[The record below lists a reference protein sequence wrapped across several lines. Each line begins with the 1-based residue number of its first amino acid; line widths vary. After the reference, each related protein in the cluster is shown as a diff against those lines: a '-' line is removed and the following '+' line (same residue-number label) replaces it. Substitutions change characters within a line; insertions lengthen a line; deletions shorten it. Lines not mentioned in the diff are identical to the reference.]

1 MIGSQLRHTWPA
13 MRAWCRE
20 YIRAAASAKLA
31 RHRDHCLLMILGAFD
46 SLVRP
51 HHMGTREPAPV
62 DHDQVADL
70 RKSPFRIPVHVS
82 VDLAHTRVTAVLML
96 EIGGAQA
103 WRSISRDD
111 CQWW

>member
-1 MIGSQLRHTWPA
+1 ML
-13 MRAWCRE
+13 AWCRE